1 MDEVNDPA
9 GNVSL
14 ADLSGAAVTVP
25 VTALPGTGGAV
36 TTDLSL
42 VLDVPVDLVVEI
54 GRTRMTIRETLGIC
68 RGTIITL
75 DRLAGEPAD
84 LLVNGRLVARGEVI
98 AIDEEFG
105 LRVTEVIAPQPVAQP
120 RFETGAAI
128 ATLGAEG

>member
-1 MDEVNDPA
+1 MNDQYEMA
-9 GNVSL
+9 GDVTL
-14 ADLSGAAVTVP
+14 ADLSGPAV
-25 VTALPGTGGAV
+25 AGSGS
-36 TTDLSL
+36 TDLSL

-84 LLVNGRLVARGEVI
+84 LLVNGRLVARGEVV

-105 LRVTEVIAPQPVAQP
+105 LRVTEVLFTDVVVQ
-120 RFETGAAI
+120 
-128 ATLGAEG
+128 

>member
-1 MDEVNDPA
+1 MTEENPMNDPNDA
-9 GNVSL
+9 LAEPRGDVTF
-14 ADLSGAAVTVP
+14 ADLDGAAS
-25 VTALPGTGGAV
+25 AASLGG

-84 LLVNGRLVARGEVI
+84 LLVNGRLVARGEVV

-105 LRVTEVIAPQPVAQP
+105 LRVTEVISPEPHAPS
-120 RFETGAAI
+120 TAI
-128 ATLGAEG
+128 ATVGAES